1 MRQIK
6 TSRSIKA
13 VLLAAVCLLSAC
25 AERES
30 YEASPEAAKRF
41 LKLRG
46 YDFDEASF
54 FRAAAAS
61 DVIAINGFI
70 SAGINPNARDGN
82 GDTALTAAAARGD
95 LQIVNVLLKAG
106 ADANAKGRNDWTA
119 LLLALN

>member
-6 TSRSIKA
+6 TSRLIT
-13 VLLAAVCLLSAC
+13 VMLLAAVCLLSAC

-61 DVIAINGFI
+61 DAIATSGFI

-82 GDTALTAAAARGD
+82 GDTALTAAAAR
-95 LQIVNVLLKAG
+95 
-106 ADANAKGRNDWTA
+106 
-119 LLLALN
+119 

>member
-1 MRQIK
+1 MREIT
-6 TSRSIKA
+6 TSRSIKG

-25 AERES
+25 AEREG

-46 YDFDEASF
+46 YDFDQASF

-61 DVIAINGFI
+61 DAMAVNGFI
-70 SAGINPNARDGN
+70 TAGMNPNARDEN

-95 LQIVNVLLKAG
+95 LQTVNVLLKGG
-106 ADANAKGRNDWTA
+106 ADP
-119 LLLALN
+119 